1 MINIDQRRRENR
13 TEEQRKAQTAAA
25 IASRKNLP
33 PARERSLQNQ
43 LKVFDWIYKWGYS
56 SSPIIQQ
63 LLEKKSSNFTT
74 VATRKNWLIKSATQS
89 GMPNF
94 YYTLSPPSLDTA
106 TTHSLEN
113 YEYPEIEPWRVN
125 QDLIKHQLLAQ
136 KITLNRL
143 QSGRISDY
151 LTERMINTAGDKLG
165 VKRPDVVF
173 LMKDLKIGVE
183 IELSSKWGR
192 KLDQFFMGIKSA
204 FENGLYDGFFI
215 YAESPKLIERY
226 QIALNKPLT
235 SWKKDDRGH
244 WVAKEKIAFPA
255 KFLKSVRFELV
266 KG

>member
-113 YEYPEIEPWRVN
+113 YEYPEIE
-125 QDLIKHQLLAQ
+125 
-136 KITLNRL
+136 
-143 QSGRISDY
+143 
-151 LTERMINTAGDKLG
+151 
-165 VKRPDVVF
+165 
-173 LMKDLKIGVE
+173 
-183 IELSSKWGR
+183 LSSKWGR